1 MIYDGYLYL
10 YVDFEFW
17 INVIALIV
25 MFLNEKLCIYQKII
39 CNVLIKKLK
48 INNA

>member
-1 MIYDGYLYL
+1 MIYDGYLY
-10 YVDFEFW
+10 VDFEFS

-25 MFLNEKLCIYQKII
+25 MFLNEKLYIYHKII
-39 CNVLIKKLK
+39 CDVWIKKLK